1 MMVGV
6 GYDKIDCI
14 VTWPTFCVI
23 SVLIFIIFP
32 FLSICLK
39 GALEMK

>member
-1 MMVGV
+1 MMVSV

-14 VTWPTFCVI
+14 ITWPTFGVI
-23 SVLIFIIFP
+23 SALIFIIIL

>member
-14 VTWPTFCVI
+14 ITWPTFGVI
-23 SVLIFIIFP
+23 SALIFIIVP